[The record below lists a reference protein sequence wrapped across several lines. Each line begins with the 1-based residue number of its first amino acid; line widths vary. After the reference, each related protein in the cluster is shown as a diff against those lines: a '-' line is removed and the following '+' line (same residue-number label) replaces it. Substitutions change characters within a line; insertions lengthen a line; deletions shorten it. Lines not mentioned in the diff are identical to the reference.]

1 MAPTHFTRVGLKNF
15 KGHANTQVPLSR
27 FTLLVGANGSG
38 KTSVLEACRL
48 VADALVVSPGTEFG
62 WKSEDLFR
70 DALEIDLIRRSPPE
84 GAPPGGS
91 DALEVELEF
100 GGTGSIGLVLSGP
113 TAEMRLFVGKTE
125 INARFLRQNSKPPEV
140 SAALGAT
147 LLRLDPRVICAP
159 SQSQSELPTIGADG
173 AGLATALK
181 ELKANNEARFDDF
194 RRAVRG
200 IVPLVDDFRFAR
212 RKRTATRSRRIRVED
227 QVIDVP
233 ESYDVIEDELLVRF
247 TGTGFV
253 RARAAS
259 EGTLITIALLGLLYA
274 NEQPP
279 RLILIDDL
287 DRGLH
292 IEAQA
297 ELVKALRKVLELHPE
312 TQIIATGHSPYL
324 ADHFEPSEVVVLR
337 RPAPGAAI
345 EATRLSEHPDKVLR
359 EFKTGEALV
368 ATGKDWFG

>member
-27 FTLLVGANGSG
+27 FTLLVGANGTG
-38 KTSVLEACRL
+38 KTSVLEAAELLCQMPF
-48 VADALVVSPGTEFG
+48 AE
-62 WKSEDLFR
+62 SETAFLSS
-70 DALEIDLIRRSPPE
+70 IDPELLLRSYPE
-84 GAPPGGS
+84 GSMFTNDSS
-91 DALEVELEF
+91 DLRVSLEF
-100 GGTGSIGLVLSGP
+100 GGGPVSLELRLSRGAQQSATFFVGTQKQSIGVLDSVHLPESIKAAKG
-113 TAEMRLFVGKTE
+113 VG
-125 INARFLRQNSKPPEV
+125 
-140 SAALGAT
+140 
-147 LLRLDPRVICAP
+147 LLRLDPRTIAAP
-159 SQSQSELPTIGADG
+159 SQSSVEFPVVGSDG
-173 AGLATALK
+173 SGLATALK
-181 ELKANNEARFDDF
+181 EIKANKEARFDQF
-194 RRAVRG
+194 RNAVRAV
-200 IVPLVDDFRFAR
+200 VPAVEDFRFAR
-212 RKRTATRSRRIRVED
+212 RKRTASRARSIRVED
-227 QVIDVP
+227 QVIEVP

-247 TGTGFV
+247 TDTGFV

-297 ELVKALRKVLELHPE
+297 QLVKALRKVLELHPE
-312 TQIIATGHSPYL
+312 TQIMATGHSPYL
-324 ADHFEPSEVVVLR
+324 ADHFDPSEVVVLR
-337 RPAPGAAI
+337 RAAPGAAI

>member
-147 LLRLDPRVICAP
+147 F
-159 SQSQSELPTIGADG
+159 S
-173 AGLATALK
+173 
-181 ELKANNEARFDDF
+181 
-194 RRAVRG
+194 
-200 IVPLVDDFRFAR
+200 
-212 RKRTATRSRRIRVED
+212 RS
-227 QVIDVP
+227 
-233 ESYDVIEDELLVRF
+233 
-247 TGTGFV
+247 
-253 RARAAS
+253 
-259 EGTLITIALLGLLYA
+259 
-274 NEQPP
+274 
-279 RLILIDDL
+279 
-287 DRGLH
+287 
-292 IEAQA
+292 
-297 ELVKALRKVLELHPE
+297 
-312 TQIIATGHSPYL
+312 
-324 ADHFEPSEVVVLR
+324 
-337 RPAPGAAI
+337 
-345 EATRLSEHPDKVLR
+345 
-359 EFKTGEALV
+359 
-368 ATGKDWFG
+368 